1 MKVSIR
7 TATTRLIAAM
17 TAVAVL
23 AGCASSSQNI
33 ASSSVSP
40 LLYQNYSCDQLVAES
55 QRVQTRV
62 TELGGRLDQAAQNDK
77 VITGVALVLFW
88 PAAFA
93 LGGTKAQEAE
103 YGKLKGENDAI
114 QQAMT
119 MKNCGIP
126 TLSAKAPKEAEK
138 AASATTVA
146 VEPSVVTEAK

>member
-1 MKVSIR
+1 MNFSIR
-7 TATTRLIAAM
+7 SASTRLIAAM
-17 TAVAVL
+17 TAAAVL

-55 QRVQTRV
+55 QRVQSKV

-103 YGKLKGENDAI
+103 YGKLKGEFDAI
-114 QQAMT
+114 QQTMV
-119 MKNCGIP
+119 MKNCGTP
-126 TLSAKAPKEAEK
+126 TLNTRVPQEAEK
-138 AASATTVA
+138 AAQATTVA
-146 VEPSVVTEAK
+146 VEPAASAEPK